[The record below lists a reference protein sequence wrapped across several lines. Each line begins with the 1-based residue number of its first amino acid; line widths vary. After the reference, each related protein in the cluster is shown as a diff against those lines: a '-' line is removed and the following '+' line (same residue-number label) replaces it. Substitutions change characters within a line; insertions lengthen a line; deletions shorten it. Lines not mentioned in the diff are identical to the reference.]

1 MESLD
6 PLEIK
11 AWVTSQN
18 YEPPSA
24 EAPAV
29 GKETQNGQ
37 WEKEVINISTVA
49 S

>member
-1 MESLD
+1 MD
-6 PLEIK
+6 PLETK

-18 YEPPSA
+18 YETQSA

-37 WEKEVINISTVA
+37 WEKEVINISTIA